1 MKKQKQSKRFWLSL
15 MALPM
20 LCATLTLTACG
31 SDNDDNDGDG
41 GGGIKSVIPDDIRNK
56 MKDYITFYEGD
67 TPPNIE
73 GVYLVSPYVYVYDS
87 DGGFEAGERISDY
100 YFEFTNQNS
109 NDNTCYFRRIIASQT
124 ALDSG
129 KAYIIGNGNNFTLYL
144 TSAGTS
150 EGVYVKRVVVVSGT
164 KTANGIKDFRHA
176 FVVTEKG
183 DDPENKVV
191 DVGTF
196 RVFKDQDGLAEN
208 STWPTSARAEGA
220 LKAKRQLKTE
230 LTK

>member
-31 SDNDDNDGDG
+31 SDNDGDG

-73 GVYLVSPYVYVYDS
+73 GVYLASPYVYVYDS
-87 DGGFEAGERISDY
+87 SDGGYEAGHQIDDY
-100 YFEFTNQNS
+100 YIEVSNQNS
-109 NDNTCYFRRIIASQT
+109 NDNTCYFRRRSASQ
-124 ALDSG
+124 ASSESG
-129 KAYIIGNGNNFTLYL
+129 QAYIIGNGNNFTIYL

-150 EGVYVKRVVVVSGT
+150 DGVNAKRVTVVSGT
-164 KTANGIKDFRHA
+164 KTANGIKDYRHA
-176 FVVTEKG
+176 FVLTEKG
-183 DDPENKVV
+183 DDPEHIMVP
-191 DVGTF
+191 VGTF

>member
-31 SDNDDNDGDG
+31 SDNDGDG

-73 GVYLVSPYVYVYDS
+73 DVYLASPYVYVYDS
-87 DGGFEAGERISDY
+87 SYDGDISGRQIDDY

-109 NDNTCYFRRIIASQT
+109 NDNTCYFRKTHSSKNAIE
-124 ALDSG
+124 SG
-129 KAYIIGNGNNFTLYL
+129 KAYIMGNGNNFTLYL
-144 TSAGTS
+144 NSTSTELGI
-150 EGVYVKRVVVVSGT
+150 YQKRVVVVSGT
-164 KTANGIKDFRHA
+164 KTANGIKDFRQA
-176 FVVTEKG
+176 FVLTEKEN
-183 DDPENKVV
+183 DPEETIVP
-191 DVGTF
+191 VGTF
-196 RVFKDQDGLAEN
+196 RVFKDEDGLAEN

-220 LKAKRQLKTE
+220 LKTKKQLKTE
-230 LTK
+230 LSK